1 MKNMRRQADLKG
13 GIIVPLT
20 VPDGTKSGDIVAIG
34 AAGLYGIAGTDG
46 VTADAFK
53 KGEHP
58 QGLKQGQASVLLPGV
73 AYSFDVPAADIA
85 ALAIGAKVYWV
96 NATKKYAA
104 AGDVNVGWKI
114 GTTEVGARANQ

>member
-20 VPDGTKSGDIVAIG
+20 VPDGTKSGDIVTIG
-34 AAGLYGIAGTDG
+34 SLYGIAGTDG

-73 AYSFDVPAADIA
+73 AYSFDVPATDVA
-85 ALAIGAKVYWV
+85 AVNLGAKVYWV

-104 AGDVNVGWKI
+104 AGDVFVGWKI
-114 GTTEVGARANQ
+114 GTTEIGARANQ

>member
-1 MKNMRRQADLKG
+1 MKNMKRQADLKG

-20 VPDGTKSGDIVAIG
+20 VPDGTKSGDIIALS
-34 AAGLYGIAGTDG
+34 ATLYGIAGTDG

-73 AYSFDVPAADIA
+73 AYSFEAPAADLA
-85 ALAIGAKVYWV
+85 GVALFAPIYWT
-96 NATKKYAA
+96 NATKKYGA
-104 AGDVNVGWKI
+104 AGDVKVGWKI
-114 GTTEVGARANQ
+114 GASEIGARANQ